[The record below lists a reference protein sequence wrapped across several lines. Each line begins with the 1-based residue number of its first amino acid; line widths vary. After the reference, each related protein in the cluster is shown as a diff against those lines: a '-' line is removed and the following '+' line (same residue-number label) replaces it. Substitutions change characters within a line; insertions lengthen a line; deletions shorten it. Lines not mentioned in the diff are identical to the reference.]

1 MNSVT
6 TTNQYQLAGR
16 GARLGAA
23 LLDIVIFAAC
33 LAPGIIAMSSSD
45 SDMGKGVGIALLVI
59 AWLGLMIVQAVF
71 LIKRGQ
77 SLGKMA
83 VGIKIVRVSD
93 ESVPGFVKV
102 FLLRMFVP
110 NLLYGIPYLGVV
122 LLLVDLLFIFRE
134 DRRCLHDLIAE
145 TKVVDATE
153 VIAPAI
159 VAPASR
165 PTFATSASPA
175 YAPTPSNAPVRN
187 SQSSP
192 DTISMSTSTTSPEA
206 APSSTLQTSQQAP
219 AVAPIAFDEDAAY
232 EVVANEMES
241 GKTDKGLWTRLFAE
255 LDGDEKKTKIAYIK
269 QRAEKLMVAE
279 RVRTEQ
285 RKREEVE
292 QLRQAE
298 EEQLR
303 QMTIKERI
311 QKNLVGPEE
320 AAKLADGFSTQFLL
334 MCQRGTEDQV
344 EEMLKQRP
352 VLVAV
357 TNSEGYTGL
366 HIAVQEGRERM
377 VKLLIE
383 HGSNP
388 DAQNQYGLAPYDLAM
403 RKCDG
408 NISEYPTYR
417 RIADLVKSA
426 IRP

>member
-1 MNSVT
+1 MNSGT
-6 TTNQYQLAGR
+6 ATNQYQLAGR

-23 LLDIVIFAAC
+23 LLDIVIFSAC

-145 TKVVDATE
+145 TKVVDATP

-159 VAPASR
+159 ATPTPRPA
-165 PTFATSASPA
+165 FAASASSA
-175 YAPTPSNAPVRN
+175 YMSAPVRN
-187 SQSSP
+187 SQPSP
-192 DTISMSTSTTSPEA
+192 DTVSMSTSTTSSEA
-206 APSSTLQTSQQAP
+206 GSSSTLQTSHQAP
-219 AVAPIAFDEDAAY
+219 VVAPISFDEDAVY
-232 EVVANEMES
+232 ETVANEMES

-269 QRAEKLMVAE
+269 QRAEKLMASE
-279 RVRTEQ
+279 RARFQ
-285 RKREEVE
+285 EEA
-292 QLRQAE
+292 QLRAD
-298 EEQLR
+298 
-303 QMTIKERI
+303 
-311 QKNLVGPEE
+311 E
-320 AAKLADGFSTQFLL
+320 AAKMERLRIESLSLREKLYSGNITPDMAEKIRNLSGTNDALTFMSNVRLNKLDKVSELL
-334 MCQRGTEDQV
+334 EK
-344 EEMLKQRP
+344 EP
-352 VLVAV
+352 FLVAV
-357 TNSEGYTGL
+357 SNSDGMTPL
-366 HIAVQEGRERM
+366 HISVDERYVAM
-377 VKLLIE
+377 SRLLIQR
-383 HGSNP
+383 GSP
-388 DAQNQYGLAPYDLAM
+388 VDAKNNGGQTPLDLA
-403 RKCDG
+403 KKTG
-408 NISEYPTYR
+408 NQELVAL
-417 RIADLVKSA
+417 IAAVG
-426 IRP
+426 